1 MSQTELFYAGIMLVS
16 VFVASVSQ
24 VMLKKSA
31 ERPRESRIQEYLN
44 PLVIAAYILFVG
56 CTLVT
61 VIAYRGI
68 PLSLGPVLE
77 ATRYVYV
84 TAFGVW
90 IFKEKLDRRK
100 LVALALILG
109 GIFIYAFFG

>member
-31 ERPRESRIQEYLN
+31 ECPRESRIQEYLN

-77 ATRYVYV
+77 ATSYVYV

>member
-1 MSQTELFYAGIMLVS
+1 MLEEV
-16 VFVASVSQ
+16 
-24 VMLKKSA
+24 LRP
-31 ERPRESRIQEYLN
+31 ERPRESRIQEYVD
-44 PLVIAAYILFVG
+44 PLVIAACILFVG

-77 ATRYVYV
+77 ATSYVYV

-109 GIFIYAFFG
+109 GIFIYAFFGSETKQ

>member
-1 MSQTELFYAGIMLVS
+1 MSQTEFFYAGIMLVS
-16 VFVASVSQ
+16 VFVASISQ
-24 VMLKKSA
+24 VMLKKAA
-31 ERPRESRIQEYLN
+31 EREWENRAQEYLN
-44 PLVIAAYILFVG
+44 PLVIVAYVLFVG

-77 ATRYVYV
+77 ATSYVYV

-100 LVALALILG
+100 LAALALILF
-109 GIFIYAFFG
+109 GIFVYAFFG